1 MKWDFRALY
10 QDLVVC
16 VCVFF
21 KFSSRSLSS
30 MCQHWCEC
38 ECALTCFTDPLKV
51 SVELPLNL
59 LLSPQLEELAPVL
72 HSLPLFGKFTVGTFV
87 IYFFLLFM
95 ERKCKTQIIVG
106 KKTKLNCFCKTNGR
120 LLPWEYT
127 QHQVEHEEGADDDEG
142 DVVHPIKVTATYI
155 VTLQETHGHTSVMHC
170 WFNFPLLFFCRECQL
185 RLF

>member
-1 MKWDFRALY
+1 MKWDFGALY

-21 KFSSRSLSS
+21 NSLVGAWAACVSTGVNASAHWPALQIHSRYPLSSLSICCCLLSLRNSLLFSTRSLSLANS
-30 MCQHWCEC
+30 LWEH
-38 ECALTCFTDPLKV
+38 LSFIFFTIHGTKV
-51 SVELPLNL
+51 QN
-59 LLSPQLEELAPVL
+59 
-72 HSLPLFGKFTVGTFV
+72 
-87 IYFFLLFM
+87 INY
-95 ERKCKTQIIVG
+95 CG